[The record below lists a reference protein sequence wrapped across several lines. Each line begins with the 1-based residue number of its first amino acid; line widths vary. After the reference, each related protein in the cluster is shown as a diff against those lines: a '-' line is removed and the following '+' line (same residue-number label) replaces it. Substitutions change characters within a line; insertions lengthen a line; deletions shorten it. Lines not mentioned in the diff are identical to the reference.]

1 MSSIAVV
8 GAGVIGLSSAVSIL
22 EKDPTVKV
30 TLIADKFSPYTT
42 SDGAAGLIMPFVMGS
57 TPVQL
62 QRYLAHLHFLLGSFY
77 MSSSWKGFIFLFFYK
92 RLRVCSHTFLQNYFG
107 YLFEEFLSLCV
118 SFNRLVCTSSRI
130 SSSFWNRSAFL
141 NKRQTVSRPLHE
153 VFREVRWYLWQ
164 PATVYNRLGQKCL
177 ENVLRY
183 AHAQKIHPVGKFL
196 KSWDISN

>member
-1 MSSIAVV
+1 MAQL
-8 GAGVIGLSSAVSIL
+8 GLSCPLWWVVHPYNCKGISLTFIFYWVVSIC
-22 EKDPTVKV
+22 PAVGRV
-30 TLIADKFSPYTT
+30 F
-42 SDGAAGLIMPFVMGS
+42 F
-57 TPVQL
+57 
-62 QRYLAHLHFLLGSFY
+62 
-77 MSSSWKGFIFLFFYK
+77 FLFFYK